1 MKKLFLVALVG
12 IAAAVVKYST
22 AAGQWH
28 NAEEEEASVEDSAGA

>member
-1 MKKLFLVALVG
+1 MKKLFWAVLVG

-28 NAEEEEASVEDSAGA
+28 DAEENEAPTEDSAGA